1 VSADPIPTGDRPVS
15 STEHAA
21 LDSIDAVQR
30 ALAARQYIT
39 DRGLATAIYLALQ
52 RHKPL
57 LLEGEPGVGK
67 TEVARVLADALG
79 TRLIRLQCYEGIDQS
94 TAVYEWNYARQLLA
108 IRMAEAR
115 RDDPRRDEPRPAG
128 REDGR
133 APGPDLGDLGDIFSP
148 AFLIRR
154 PLLQAIDAANE
165 RAPVLLVD
173 ELDRADEE
181 FEAYLLELLGD
192 FQVTVPE
199 LGTLRAV
206 VPPVVVLTS
215 NRTREIHDALR
226 RRCLYFWIDY
236 PTLEKEYA
244 IVVARVPEAPEALA
258 RQVVG
263 FVQQLRG
270 EDLFKAPGVAET
282 LDWLAALVTLGQ
294 TELTEGAVRDSL
306 GALLKYQDDIQKV
319 HGGGLIGKLIDKV
332 RGGSTRG

>member
-1 VSADPIPTGDRPVS
+1 VTADPASASDRPAS
-15 STEHAA
+15 NTERPA
-21 LDSIDAVQR
+21 LESIDAVQR
-30 ALAARQYIT
+30 ALAAHQYIA

-67 TEVARVLADALG
+67 TEVGRVLADALD

-115 RDDPRRDEPRPAG
+115 RDGTRQFG

-133 APGPDLGDLGDIFSP
+133 ARAGDVGALDEMGDIFSP

-226 RRCLYFWIDY
+226 RRCLYHWIEY

-244 IVVARVPEAPEALA
+244 IVVARVPDAPEALA

-294 TELTEGAVRDSL
+294 TELTEAAVRDSL

>member
-1 VSADPIPTGDRPVS
+1 VR
-15 STEHAA
+15 
-21 LDSIDAVQR
+21 LDTIEDVQR
-30 ALAARQYIT
+30 AMAGRQYIA
-39 DRGLATAIYLALQ
+39 DRGLATAVYLALK
-52 RHKPL
+52 RNKPL

-79 TRLIRLQCYEGIDQS
+79 TRLIRLQCYEGIDQAA
-94 TAVYEWNYARQLLA
+94 AVYEWNYARQLLA
-108 IRMAEAR
+108 IRLLEAR
-115 RDDPRRDEPRPAG
+115 SRADEAVRASSAASRTSAG
-128 REDGR
+128 T
-133 APGPDLGDLGDIFSP
+133 AQLGDVFAP
-148 AFLIRR
+148 EFLIRR

-199 LGTLRAV
+199 LGTLRAA

-226 RRCLYFWIDY
+226 RRCLYHWIEY
-236 PTLEKEYA
+236 PSLEKEYA
-244 IVVARVPEAPEALA
+244 IVVARAPDAPETLA

-263 FVQQLRG
+263 FVQALRA

-282 LDWLAALVTLGQ
+282 LDWLAALTTLGQ
-294 TELTEGAVRDSL
+294 TALSEEAVRDTL

-319 HGGGLIGKLIDKV
+319 QGGGLIARLVERV
-332 RGGSTRG
+332 RGGTTRS